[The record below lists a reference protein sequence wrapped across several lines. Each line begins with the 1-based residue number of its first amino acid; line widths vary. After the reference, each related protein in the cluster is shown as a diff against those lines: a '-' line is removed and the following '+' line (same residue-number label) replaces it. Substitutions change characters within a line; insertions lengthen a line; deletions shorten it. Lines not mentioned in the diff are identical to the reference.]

1 MSPAMSRFSLLCALA
16 ALTAACSGPR
26 ASVPPIE
33 GSEWKLL
40 RIDGTEAAIPERA
53 RLTFHKGRIGANVG
67 CNGIGG
73 PYRIEGTQLLAGPLA
88 QTGMSCEGPVWN
100 QEKALGA
107 LLVGAPQMSLD
118 GNRMTLVS
126 NGHDAQFERIGNA
139 ELTE

>member
-1 MSPAMSRFSLLCALA
+1 MPRFSLLCALA

-26 ASVPPIE
+26 AALPPIE

-40 RIDGTEAAIPERA
+40 RIDGVEAAAPDRA
-53 RLTFHKGRIGANVG
+53 RLTFLKGKIGANVG
-67 CNGIGG
+67 CNGLSG
-73 PYRIEGTQLLAGPLA
+73 PYRTEGTQLFAGPLA
-88 QTGMSCEGPVWN
+88 QTRMFCEGPVWA

-126 NGHDAQFERIGNA
+126 HGHDAQLERIGNA
-139 ELTE
+139 ELAE